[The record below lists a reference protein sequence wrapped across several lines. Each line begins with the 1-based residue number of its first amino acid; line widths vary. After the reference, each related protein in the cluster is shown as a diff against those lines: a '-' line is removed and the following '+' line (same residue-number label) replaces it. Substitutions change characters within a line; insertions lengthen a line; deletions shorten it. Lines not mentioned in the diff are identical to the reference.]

1 MNGEGFCYLDC
12 AMHEVGTWSVEG
24 SCLGM
29 HIVGDGGYARS
40 ECADRTSSGC
50 TSHVG
55 IDQNDD
61 GGGAASLM
69 SEHLIEAFSPMTS
82 RFI

>member
-1 MNGEGFCYLDC
+1 
-12 AMHEVGTWSVEG
+12 MHEVGTWSVEG

-29 HIVGDGGYARS
+29 PIVRDGGGYARS
-40 ECADRTSSGC
+40 ECADRTSGGC

-55 IDQNDD
+55 VDQNDD
-61 GGGAASLM
+61 GGGAASLI
-69 SEHLIEAFSPMTS
+69 SEHLIEASSPITS